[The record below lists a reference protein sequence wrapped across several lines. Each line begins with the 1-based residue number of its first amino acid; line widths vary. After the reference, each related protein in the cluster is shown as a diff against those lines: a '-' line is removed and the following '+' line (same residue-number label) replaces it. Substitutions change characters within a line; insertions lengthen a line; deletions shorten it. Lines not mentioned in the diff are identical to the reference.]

1 MQDVRKDL
9 HSSGKCPALAG
20 YLPGVQGEVSA
31 GGDHHKKVPKM
42 REDLHIPVR
51 RPAMAEILPGVSEN
65 EEVGSVQTLNRKN
78 LDYSE
83 SRRITWIKK

>member
-20 YLPGVQGEVSA
+20 HLPGVQGEVSA
-31 GGDHHKKVPKM
+31 GGDHHEKVPKM

-51 RPAMAEILPGVSEN
+51 RPAMAEILSGVSEKA
-65 EEVGSVQTLNRKN
+65 EVGSIQTLH
-78 LDYSE
+78 
-83 SRRITWIKK
+83 

>member
-9 HSSGKCPALAG
+9 HSSGKCPALAR

-31 GGDHHKKVPKM
+31 GGDHHEKVPKM

-51 RPAMAEILPGVSEN
+51 RPAMAEILPGVSEK
-65 EEVGSVQTLNRKN
+65 EEVGSIQTLH
-78 LDYSE
+78 
-83 SRRITWIKK
+83 

>member
-9 HSSGKCPALAG
+9 HASGKCPALAG
-20 YLPGVQGEVSA
+20 HLPGVQGEVSA

-51 RPAMAEILPGVSEN
+51 RPAMAEILPGVSEKA
-65 EEVGSVQTLNRKN
+65 EVGSSMTLK
-78 LDYSE
+78 
-83 SRRITWIKK
+83 I